1 MRFLFVSRRGASLSL
16 ATRIVHEGHKVHF
29 FVNNLLYK
37 VLGKGIID
45 KAKIGEFH
53 NCDIVIFD
61 EAGMGEFATKV
72 AKTRPVVGSSIFA
85 DTFNND
91 IEYKQK
97 VLAKCGLKLES
108 LQSSLT
114 NGNID
119 KSRSFVGLNTTA
131 WFNGFG
137 YAKPF
142 HSYFKKT
149 KFMERDMSVDT
160 ESMGCLLWYHKS
172 NKITKAFLTP
182 LLKELKKTGY
192 VGAVN
197 ITSNIT
203 SEELTL
209 TDVNLG
215 FLYDSTYAAL
225 EGLRQNIGE
234 TFYRL
239 AFDGIKRI
247 KASTD
252 WLTATRVSIPPYPFK
267 MTEQLSKPIPIG
279 GISEENLKHIWLRD
293 MQYDNGEY
301 RSACCDGY
309 LMTITARGL
318 TPQKA
323 FRRTHRTIGNLKI
336 DNIQFRQDIGNGLED
351 RYNKIKKWG
360 WF

>member
-16 ATRIVHEGHKVHF
+16 ATKIVSEGHKVNF
-29 FVNNLLYK
+29 FVNNLNYK
-37 VLGKGIID
+37 VLGKGIIE
-45 KAKIGEFH
+45 KTKIGEAH

-61 EAGMGEFATKV
+61 ETGMGEYASKMSKSKPTI
-72 AKTRPVVGSSIFA
+72 GSSIFA
-85 DTFNND
+85 DLFNGD
-91 IEYKQK
+91 IVYKQK
-97 VLAKCGLKLES
+97 VLAKCGIQLSADSGIELH
-108 LQSSLT
+108 
-114 NGNID
+114 
-119 KSRSFVGLNTTA
+119 TTA

-137 YAKPF
+137 YATPY

-182 LLKELKKTGY
+182 MLKELKKTGY
-192 VGAVN
+192 IGAVN

-203 SEELTL
+203 DKGLTL
-209 TDVNLG
+209 TDVSLG

-247 KASTD
+247 RVSTD
-252 WLTATRVSIPPYPFK
+252 WLVATRISIPPYPFK
-267 MTEQLSKPIPIG
+267 MTEQLSKAIPIG
-279 GISEENLKHIWLRD
+279 GINENNLKHMWLRD
-293 MQYDNGEY
+293 VMYEDGEY
-301 RSACCDGY
+301 SSAGCDGY
-309 LMTITARGL
+309 LLSVSARGL

-323 FRRTHRTIGNLKI
+323 IRRTHRTIGNLNI
-336 DNIQFRQDIGNGLED
+336 DNLQYRRDIIDGMEES
-351 RYNKIKKWG
+351 YNEIKKWG
-360 WF
+360 YF

>member
-16 ATRIVHEGHKVHF
+16 ATRIVSEGHKVNF

-53 NCDIVIFD
+53 NCDVIIFD
-61 EAGMGEFATKV
+61 EAGMGDYASKM
-72 AKTRPVVGSSIFA
+72 AKSKPVIGSSIFG

-91 IEYKQK
+91 IVYKQK
-97 VLAKCGLKLES
+97 VLDKCRLKLET
-108 LQSSLT
+108 LQSSEELH
-114 NGNID
+114 
-119 KSRSFVGLNTTA
+119 TTA

-137 YAKPF
+137 YVSPY

-182 LLKELKKTGY
+182 LIKELKKTGY
-192 VGAVN
+192 IGAVN
-197 ITSNIT
+197 ITSHIKN
-203 SEELTL
+203 EGLVL
-209 TDVNLG
+209 ADVNLG

-225 EGLRQNIGE
+225 EGLRQDIGQ
-234 TFYRL
+234 TLYRL

-247 KASTD
+247 KASQD
-252 WLTATRVSIPPYPFK
+252 WLVATRLSIPPYPFTMNDK
-267 MTEQLSKPIPIG
+267 SNNPTLIE
-279 GISEENLKHIWLRD
+279 GINEHNLKHIWLRD
-293 MQYDNGEY
+293 TQYTDNEY
-301 RSACCDGY
+301 SSAGCDGY
-309 LMTITARGL
+309 IMTITARGL

-336 DNIQFRQDIGNGLED
+336 SNLQYRRDIGDGLSEK
-351 RYNKIKKWG
+351 YEQIKKWG

>member
-16 ATRIVHEGHKVHF
+16 ATKIVSEGHKVNF

-37 VLGKGIID
+37 VLGKGIIN
-45 KAKIGEFH
+45 KAKVGEFH

-61 EAGMGEFATKV
+61 EAGMGKYASEWSKR
-72 AKTRPVVGSSIFA
+72 RPVIGSSIFA
-85 DTFNND
+85 DTFND
-91 IEYKQK
+91 DVAYKQK
-97 VLAKCGLKLES
+97 VLAKCKLQLIISNPRE
-108 LQSSLT
+108 LYAKAEIREEIYT
-114 NGNID
+114 I
-119 KSRSFVGLNTTA
+119 A

-137 YAKPF
+137 YATPY

-149 KFMERDMSVDT
+149 KFMENDMSVDT
-160 ESMGCLLWYHKS
+160 DSMGCLLWYHKS

-197 ITSNIT
+197 VKSTITKDDIYL
-203 SEELTL
+203 E
-209 TDVNLG
+209 DVNLG

-225 EGLRQNIGE
+225 EGLRQNYGE
-234 TFYRL
+234 TLYRL

-252 WLTATRVSIPPYPFK
+252 WLVATRISIPPYPFK
-267 MTEQLSKPIPIG
+267 MTEALNKSIPVG
-279 GISEENLKHIWLRD
+279 GINEDNLKHIWLRD
-293 MQYDNGEY
+293 MMCEDGEY
-301 RSACCDGY
+301 KSAGCDGY

-318 TPQKA
+318 TPHKA
-323 FRRTHRTIGNLKI
+323 IKRTHRTIGNLKI
-336 DNIQFRQDIGNGLED
+336 ENLQYRRDVIDGMED
-351 RYNKIKKWG
+351 SYDKIKKWG